1 MSTDF
6 QYPDRPGNYHPF
18 DRKEKKP
25 GRLEKFVRVA
35 ALLALC
41 GMVWY
46 FSYDQGRVSNNRRLA
61 RLEMENISLREKLA
75 LAEADL
81 EAVRESAAEAV
92 RRARAG
98 AGQNGPNDQNIPPS
112 DQNGRPAGRSAR
124 GDRVGAGPADSA
136 VDAGSAAVTSL
147 ASRPADDQGAGRL
160 TLKLAGNKSAF
171 GGAAVLSLVE
181 ADSLDQSVVVRIREN
196 GTGNRTAASLDVGEL
211 FEFQLAGERHSLY
224 LDSVRGTL
232 AFFILDGLPGGT
244 AVEPAP

>member
-1 MSTDF
+1 MSTDS
-6 QYPDRPGNYHPF
+6 QYPDRPRNYHPF

-61 RLEMENISLREKLA
+61 RLEMENVSLREKLA

-112 DQNGRPAGRSAR
+112 EQNGRPA
-124 GDRVGAGPADSA
+124 DSA
-136 VDAGSAAVTSL
+136 ADAGSAAATGS

-160 TLKLAGNKSAF
+160 TLKLAGNKPAF

-181 ADSLDQSVVVRIREN
+181 VDSLDQSAVVRIREN
-196 GTGNRTAASLDVGEL
+196 VTGNRTAASLDVGEL